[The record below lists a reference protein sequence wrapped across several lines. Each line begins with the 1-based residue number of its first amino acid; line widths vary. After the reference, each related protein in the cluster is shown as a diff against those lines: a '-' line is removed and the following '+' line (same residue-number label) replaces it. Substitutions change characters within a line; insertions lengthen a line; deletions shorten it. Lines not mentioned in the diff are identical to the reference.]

1 LSLATPFNILGEPL
15 IELLSIDSTN
25 MYAMAQIQEGLA
37 ISGSCYRADFQ
48 TNGKGQQSK
57 IWGSELGQN
66 LLCSYVL
73 GLKQLKEAGI
83 IPKNMN
89 LQQQFGLSVAISLGL
104 TDYFSKIAGFDTK
117 IKWPNDLY
125 WHDRKAG
132 GILIENTVRGT
143 DWNWSVIGIGVNI
156 NQTNFSADLPNPVSL
171 KQITGEE
178 SNVNEQLRQLTNWL
192 NKRLIEWVDGNFEAM
207 LATYNK
213 RLYKKGKEV
222 KFKNNNISF
231 TGTVIG
237 VNTSGQLIIN
247 HGIEQAYNFGEIV
260 WEQESLNK

>member
-25 MYAMAQIQEGLA
+25 MYAMAQIHEGIA
-37 ISGSCYRADFQ
+37 VSGSCYRADYQ
-48 TNGKGQQSK
+48 TKGKGQQAK
-57 IWGSELGQN
+57 IWGSEPGQN

-73 GLKQLKEAGI
+73 GIKHLKEAGI
-83 IPKNMN
+83 VPNSLN

-132 GILIENTVRGT
+132 GILIENIVRGS

-156 NQTNFSADLPNPVSL
+156 NQTSFSPDLPNPVSL
-171 KQITGEE
+171 KQITGKD
-178 SNVNEQLRQLTNWL
+178 SNVNEQLKELSEWI
-192 NKRLIEWVDGNFEAM
+192 NKRMEEWVTGNFEAM

-213 RLYKKGKEV
+213 RLYKNGKEV

-231 TGTVIG
+231 TGTVLG
-237 VNTSGQLIIN
+237 VNALGQLIIN
-247 HGIEQAYNFGEIV
+247 HGIEQAYNFGEII
-260 WEQESLNK
+260 WEQESINK